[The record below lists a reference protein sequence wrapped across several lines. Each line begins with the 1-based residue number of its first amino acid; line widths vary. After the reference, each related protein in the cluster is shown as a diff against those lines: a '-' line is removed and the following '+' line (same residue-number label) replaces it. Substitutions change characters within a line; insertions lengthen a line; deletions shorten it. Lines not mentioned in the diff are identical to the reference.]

1 MPNAPA
7 TGSTS
12 CNNRAVD
19 GPVEVQRTATR
30 ESLGTISFRSS
41 NRLPL
46 ISGARVDSPVIFP
59 PGRARL
65 VTDPWATGSTS
76 PAMTMGIVLVASLAA
91 RVAPPPPP
99 VTITSTFNRTNSA
112 ARAERRSSSPS
123 ACRYSM
129 TMFFPSTYPSSRRP
143 SWNASVRGASAE
155 GKPPLRYPI
164 RGIFVGCC
172 ASAGEQKAKSKAL
185 STTPAIFFVMLSYCC
200 LLPTAC
206 PEQGR
211 RAYCLFN
218 HLICPLK
225 YAHGNRQIDLL
236 RCFQIDDEFKL
247 RCLLHRQIGRFG
259 IFQDFVY
266 VVGGLAEQVIEVRRV
281 GHEPAFINKLLLEVN
296 SR

>member
-112 ARAERRSSSPS
+112 ARADRRSSFPS

-185 STTPAIFFVMLSYCC
+185 STTPAIFFFMLSYCC
-200 LLPTAC
+200 LLPS
-206 PEQGR
+206 
-211 RAYCLFN
+211 AYCLLN
-218 HLICPLK
+218 HFIRTRQ
-225 YAHGNRQIDLL
+225 HGWRDCQTDLL
-236 RCFQIDDEFKL
+236 GGFQIDNELKL
-247 RCLLHRQIGRFG
+247 RRLLNRKI
-259 IFQDFVY
+259 
-266 VVGGLAEQVIEVRRV
+266 ARV
-281 GHEPAFINKLLLEVN
+281 GAFENLIHVGSRTAIQIANIHTIAHKRTYIHKFSSVIYRRDPAC
-296 SR
+296 